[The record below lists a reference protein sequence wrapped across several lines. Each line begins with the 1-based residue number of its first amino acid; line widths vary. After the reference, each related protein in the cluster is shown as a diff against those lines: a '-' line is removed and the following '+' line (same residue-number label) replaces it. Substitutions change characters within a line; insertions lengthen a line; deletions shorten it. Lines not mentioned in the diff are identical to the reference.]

1 MSSTGLDIFW
11 FESRS
16 CLWARLLGHQ
26 IQRPTSR
33 FRAVTSTERTTKVS
47 NSTPKATAKPIS
59 VTNTSGRVP
68 RAAKVPAST
77 TPDGYWST
85 VRRIF
90 SIEAVRDRSSDT
102 SATTRCW
109 ASRLFSAKCS

>member
-1 MSSTGLDIFW
+1 MSSTGLDIILAVIAAAAADV
-11 FESRS
+11 EVERGDQDR
-16 CLWARLLGHQ
+16 ADHEGVQQHPEGDREADLGDDT
-26 IQRPTSR
+26 R
-33 FRAVTSTERTTKVS
+33 
-47 NSTPKATAKPIS
+47 
-59 VTNTSGRVP
+59 GRVP